1 MVSVQL
7 DSRPI
12 QRVAEVF
19 LKIMSPN
26 ILGWEN
32 TLQEST
38 GEYRNIVTSHWWEP
52 TDTKEKSQNDHLSL
66 DILTGAIEEP
76 VIKTGNKA
84 DIQTFYSEKDNDSG
98 G

>member
-1 MVSVQL
+1 MG
-7 DSRPI
+7 
-12 QRVAEVF
+12 
-19 LKIMSPN
+19 K
-26 ILGWEN
+26 
-32 TLQEST
+32 
-38 GEYRNIVTSHWWEP
+38 YRNINTSKCWEP

-66 DILTGAIEEP
+66 DLLTGAIEEP